1 MLASENYGEYVS
13 KLMYS
18 GVNNPVMYSRWRDD
32 IANYGEYEG
41 FYDFIKSIYQSAK
54 AKIDAIFGESQSGYN
69 TTIRN
74 IAKQLPIVRYG
85 SRGLYVKFLQK
96 LLKKA
101 GYNIKVDGI
110 FGRQTFRAVIDFQKK
125 HGLAVDGIVGINTW
139 TKLMQVTGSLPPTY
153 LIRRKIG
160 VYKPIARQVVK
171 QITKDK
177 ISNEINKPKQSIQTA
192 HARLLDMLAK
202 NWLLFVIAGAGLL
215 AILIV
220 AKKRE

>member
-1 MLASENYGEYVS
+1 
-13 KLMYS
+13 
-18 GVNNPVMYSRWRDD
+18 
-32 IANYGEYEG
+32 
-41 FYDFIKSIYQSAK
+41 
-54 AKIDAIFGESQSGYN
+54 
-69 TTIRN
+69 
-74 IAKQLPIVRYG
+74 
-85 SRGLYVKFLQK
+85 
-96 LLKKA
+96 
-101 GYNIKVDGI
+101 
-110 FGRQTFRAVIDFQKK
+110 
-125 HGLAVDGIVGINTW
+125 
-139 TKLMQVTGSLPPTY
+139 MQVTGSLPPTY